1 MIRRMRVARQV
12 EGHACSRTL
21 LTRKDI
27 DMWFAGIDWADR
39 HHDTVVIDEAGRKVA
54 QLRVEH
60 NPEGL
65 KKEVALLA

>member
-1 MIRRMRVARQV
+1 
-12 EGHACSRTL
+12 
-21 LTRKDI
+21 
-27 DMWFAGIDWADR
+27 MWEAFIDWADR
-39 HHDTVVIDEAGRKVA
+39 HHGTVVIDEAGRKVA